1 MEYIK
6 SVIPVSQ
13 NYEHLIIKILV
24 LLLIQSVQVTD
35 FAILW
40 ELEHD
45 KPVQTL
51 YLRYIRKRLALLNS
65 M

>member
-45 KPVQTL
+45 KPVQT
-51 YLRYIRKRLALLNS
+51 YT
-65 M
+65 